1 MEAQLQLLSKKEC
14 IYILFLGPDEF
25 KPKLLFFALN
35 DPISQDVDGLYDAIK
50 RAFNDENADTLLKNM
65 VFFSSDR
72 TAVNSS
78 LNAGI
83 IT

>member
-1 MEAQLQLLSKKEC
+1 MEVQLQLLSKKEC
-14 IYILFLGPDEF
+14 IYIFFLGPDEF

-50 RAFNDENADTLLKNM
+50 RAFNADTLLKNM
-65 VFFSSDR
+65 AFFSSDR
-72 TAVNSS
+72 TAMNSS

-83 IT
+83 TT

>member
-14 IYILFLGPDEF
+14 IYILFLSPDEF

-50 RAFNDENADTLLKNM
+50 RAFSDENADTLLKNM
-65 VFFSSDR
+65 AFFSSDR
-72 TAVNSS
+72 TAMNSS

-83 IT
+83 TT